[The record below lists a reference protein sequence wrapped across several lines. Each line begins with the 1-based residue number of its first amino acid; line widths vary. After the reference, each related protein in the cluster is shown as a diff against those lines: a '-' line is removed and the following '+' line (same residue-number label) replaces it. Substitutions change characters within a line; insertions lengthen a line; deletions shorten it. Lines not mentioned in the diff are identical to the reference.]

1 MQVCKHYASMHAV
14 LSCLMCVG
22 TGKRVEFDVCKKR
35 LEFDVCRERV
45 EFDVCKKRVEFA
57 VCGKRVEFD
66 VCGKRLEFDV
76 CKKRLEF
83 AVCGKRGEATVV
95 CAACEMGA
103 RAGSA
108 VAGESP
114 RSTDPFSGSL

>member
-45 EFDVCKKRVEFA
+45 EFDVCKKR
-57 VCGKRVEFD
+57 
-66 VCGKRLEFDV
+66 
-76 CKKRLEF
+76 LEF

-95 CAACEMGA
+95 CSPVKWAHEQ
-103 RAGSA
+103 
-108 VAGESP
+108 VP
-114 RSTDPFSGSL
+114 RSLGNLPAPPIRSVVLCEV